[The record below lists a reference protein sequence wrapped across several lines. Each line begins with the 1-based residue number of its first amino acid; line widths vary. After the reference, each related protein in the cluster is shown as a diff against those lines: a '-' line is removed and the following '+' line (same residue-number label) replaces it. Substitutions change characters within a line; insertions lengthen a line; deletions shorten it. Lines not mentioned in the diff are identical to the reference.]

1 MFSAKEKIKNLK
13 DKLGY
18 GAAVTIA
25 VVGGSSGIN
34 AHAAERTSPQMVN
47 VQEKSVDN
55 GLDRNAAVRDVRSG
69 KTKRLY
75 DWQEVVAK
83 YKLDAQSFENGAKPT
98 KENAALLAAI
108 VEYEA
113 TRPNAVIETYFYRD
127 LSGQQNVSDNELDT
141 LEQNAKDNADKVSFN
156 DVYQQK
162 IQNMENKQERKM
174 MMNQLEDFM
183 KSMKNLDFT
192 NKVDKKVVENNSKS
206 AGKTISFVQ
215 AYKMMK
221 NNQR

>member
-1 MFSAKEKIKNLK
+1 MGGLAGTLK
-13 DKLGY
+13 
-18 GAAVTIA
+18 AQ
-25 VVGGSSGIN
+25 
-34 AHAAERTSPQMVN
+34 AAEKNFQQQAVSVDENT
-47 VQEKSVDN
+47 VDN
-55 GLDRNAAVRDVRSG
+55 GLERNTAIKDVAHNN

-83 YKLDAQSFENGAKPT
+83 YKLDAQSFENGAKPP

-127 LSGQQNVSDNELDT
+127 LSSQQNVSDNELDT

-183 KSMKNLDFT
+183 KSRVKNFDFT